1 MNDCQRATVVVG
13 DTAAVVF
20 VRRGAVVAVVGVG
33 VDGALVV
40 VGAPATA
47 DVVAGA
53 LVPRGAVVVARGA
66 VVGEAVGDVDP
77 RLLVVVGVD

>member
-13 DTAAVVF
+13 DAVTVVF
-20 VRRGAVVAVVGVG
+20 VRRGTVVAVVG

-40 VGAPATA
+40 LGAPATA

-66 VVGEAVGDVDP
+66 VVGAAVGVVVA
-77 RLLVVVGVD
+77 RLLVVVVGD